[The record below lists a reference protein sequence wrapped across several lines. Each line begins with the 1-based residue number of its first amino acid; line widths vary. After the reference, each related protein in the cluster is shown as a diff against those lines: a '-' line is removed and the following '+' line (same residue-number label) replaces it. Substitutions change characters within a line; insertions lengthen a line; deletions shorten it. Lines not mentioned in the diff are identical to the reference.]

1 MGKQRKLILISL
13 NAGAKGRPQSSLGLG
28 EMSAKMYRNGRP
40 QLLKGAPFLSQGLR
54 ELLNLATAPSPVS
67 SRWKGGCPI
76 PSDSCPHSHWSSAGG
91 KKLQKHIKLCWEA
104 ADLVKLKY
112 FKITHLWGSLHSL
125 AGSELSVMHLLHWSA
140 GRDGRTP
147 QGVRV
152 SLAWQGRPGW
162 PVLGWLSG
170 YRTRRLLS
178 PMRPLIRYLC
188 SNMTKIREFGENK
201 GNLLYREL
209 RLC

>member
-1 MGKQRKLILISL
+1 
-13 NAGAKGRPQSSLGLG
+13 
-28 EMSAKMYRNGRP
+28 MYRNGRP
-40 QLLKGAPFLSQGLR
+40 QLLEGAPFLSQGLR
-54 ELLNLATAPSPVS
+54 ELLNLATAPGPVS

-76 PSDSCPHSHWSSAGG
+76 PSDSCPHSHWSSAGR
-91 KKLQKHIKLCWEA
+91 KNYRSTSSCVEKLEA

-112 FKITHLWGSLHSL
+112 FKIPHLWGSLYSF
-125 AGSELSVMHLLHWSA
+125 AGSELSAMHLLHWSA
-140 GRDGRTP
+140 RRGGRTP

-152 SLAWQGRPGW
+152 SLAGQGRPGW
-162 PVLGWLSG
+162 PALGWLSG

-178 PMRPLIRYLC
+178 PMRHLIRYHC

-201 GNLLYREL
+201 GNLLYGEL